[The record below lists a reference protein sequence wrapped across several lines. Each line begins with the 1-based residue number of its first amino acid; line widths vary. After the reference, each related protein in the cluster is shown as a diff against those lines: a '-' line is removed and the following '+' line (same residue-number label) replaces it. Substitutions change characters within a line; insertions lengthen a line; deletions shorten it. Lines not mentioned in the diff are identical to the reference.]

1 MNTLHAMDE
10 RDLDPDPLRQFQRW
24 LEDAARD
31 AGIELPETMAL
42 ATATPDGRPSVR
54 MVLLKEADER
64 GFAFFTNRE
73 SRKGGELAANP
84 RAALLLHWWPLG
96 RQVRVEGRVEPISDE
111 ESKAYFDTRPLPSRL
126 AAWAS
131 PQSRPLSDRAELE
144 RLYAEA
150 ADRFP
155 EHAPLPP
162 PLPPHWGGYR
172 VVPETYEFWQHGDD
186 RLHDRIRYDRDG
198 DAWRRERLAP

>member
-1 MNTLHAMDE
+1 MDE

-24 LEDAARD
+24 FEQARD
-31 AGIELPETMAL
+31 AGADVPETMAL
-42 ATATPDGRPSVR
+42 ATATPDGRPSAR

-84 RAALLLHWWPLG
+84 RAALLLHWRTLG
-96 RQVRVEGRVEPISDE
+96 RQVRVEGRVEAISDE
-111 ESKAYFDTRPLPSRL
+111 ESAAYFDTRPLPSRL

-131 PQSRPLSDRAELE
+131 PQSRPLTDRAELE

-150 ADRFP
+150 AARFP
-155 EHAPLPP
+155 GEQVPR
-162 PLPPHWGGYR
+162 PPHWGGYR
-172 VVPETYEFWQHGDD
+172 VVPDAYEFWQHGDD
-186 RLHDRIRYDRDG
+186 RLHDRIRYEREG
-198 DAWRRERLAP
+198 DTWRRERLAP